1 MKACQRTLHFPPKYG
16 GPGQSSQSFA
26 GISGFAPP
34 RLVRSFTLWQ
44 YGIRRYHTK
53 HLVMR
58 LDRGA
63 SPASGAL
70 GASQVFEVVRASE
83 VRVGHAGFLPRPS
96 RTPRRGNPSGNRGDG
111 GHSESR
117 RKSQAP
123 PRLGSVI
130 GGIAGRAPRRC
141 NRLASMVPCGACMC
155 EPTASAVQRVVES
168 PIRPTR
174 SSDPGEPSVT
184 KWGTS

>member
-96 RTPRRGNPSGNRGDG
+96 RTPRRGNRQGIGEMEDTPNRGG
-111 GHSESR
+111 SL
-117 RKSQAP
+117 K
-123 PRLGSVI
+123 RLQDWAV
-130 GGIAGRAPRRC
+130 
-141 NRLASMVPCGACMC
+141 L
-155 EPTASAVQRVVES
+155 SAV
-168 PIRPTR
+168 
-174 SSDPGEPSVT
+174 
-184 KWGTS
+184 